1 MGCLSVCDSRMSV
14 YAVPEHRSSQYCLPS
29 VIKSDD
35 VPTSVPCVQ
44 MSVSHSIAIALTS
57 IPRETVG
64 TSMQEILNTADLR
77 NERSVIRVHFLVSVY
92 KARSIFVKRSR
103 CGSHR
108 SPLIAQATLRL
119 HSTRLKICCI
129 PFSRLSNDSHNRN
142 TLPLLVAEKCLC
154 LIHRFLGSPLLHQ
167 PTQSAWTSSAT
178 PRIMIKSLY
187 RQHGLL

>member
-1 MGCLSVCDSRMSV
+1 MSV
-14 YAVPEHRSSQYCLPS
+14 YAVPEHRRSQYCLPS

-35 VPTSVPCVQ
+35 VPTSGPRVQ
-44 MSVSHSIAIALTS
+44 MSVSHSIAVTLTP

-64 TSMQEILNTADLR
+64 ASMQEILNKAYLS
-77 NERSVIRVHFLVSVY
+77 NQVSLIHVHCLVSVY
-92 KARSIFVKRSR
+92 NARSMFVKRSR

-108 SPLIAQATLRL
+108 SPLTAQATLRL

-129 PFSRLSNDSHNRN
+129 PFSRLSNDSHNSK

-167 PTQSAWTSSAT
+167 PT
-178 PRIMIKSLY
+178 
-187 RQHGLL
+187 